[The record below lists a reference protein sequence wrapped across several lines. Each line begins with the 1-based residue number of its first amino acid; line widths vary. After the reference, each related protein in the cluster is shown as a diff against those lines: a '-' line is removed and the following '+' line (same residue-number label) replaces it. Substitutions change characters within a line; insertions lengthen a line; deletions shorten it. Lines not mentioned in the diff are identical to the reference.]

1 MGIMATVSRLDTPA
15 LRNLCKT
22 HGISRLRVFGS
33 VARGEAGP
41 QSDLDLIADFSLPVS
56 LFDLI
61 SIERELSELVGLRVD
76 LLTEGAISPYI
87 RERITDDI
95 QVLYEAR

>member
-1 MGIMATVSRLDTPA
+1 MGIMTTVSMLDTPA

-87 RERITDDI
+87 PVSYTH
-95 QVLYEAR
+95 LTLPTN